1 MAFRGFTLLEI
12 LIAMAI
18 FTMIGLAS
26 YSVLTTT
33 TDSNSISKQRIAK
46 LEALQ
51 RAMLYMERDIL
62 QAVPRAVRIEGDSS
76 GKVISGGRD
85 QIQSE
90 ADGLAFVRTGWQNPL
105 LMLPRSTLQAVG
117 YRLQEGQLQR
127 LYTLRPD
134 NVIGAEPKVV
144 VLLEDVQDFR
154 VQFLVNSNDNNSRN
168 LDWQD
173 DYIGSVLP
181 RAIAVEIDS
190 LDFGLIRREFL
201 LASEGANP
209 NAPI

>member
-62 QAVPRAVRIEGDSS
+62 QAVPRAVRIEGDGS

-85 QIQSE
+85 QIESE
-90 ADGLAFVRTGWQNPL
+90 ADGLALVRTGWQNPL